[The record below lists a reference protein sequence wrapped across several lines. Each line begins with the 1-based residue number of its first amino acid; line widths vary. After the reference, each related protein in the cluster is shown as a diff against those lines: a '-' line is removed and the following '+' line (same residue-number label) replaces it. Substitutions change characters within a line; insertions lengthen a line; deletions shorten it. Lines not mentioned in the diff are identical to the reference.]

1 MQQGGGTSMPF
12 EKFDFETLNEERRK
26 SVAQS
31 LRVIGVDEAKK
42 MGEQLFKFADDPW
55 RAAYFNFIA
64 EHPGATL
71 HHGVTSDGVNVLYNL
86 ENDKGMWFIPGSGMG
101 PLQEK
106 GRKAMKQ

>member
-1 MQQGGGTSMPF
+1 MPF

-26 SVAQS
+26 SVTQT
-31 LRVIGVDEAKK
+31 LRVITVEEVKK

-55 RAAYFNFIA
+55 REVYFKFVA
-64 EHPGATL
+64 EHPGATF
-71 HHGVTSDGVNVLYNL
+71 HHGVASDGVNVLYNA

-106 GRKAMKQ
+106 ARKAMKQIIEKG